1 MGRLNILA
9 ATFLRLPGQ
18 RSSFQFKFRFFRFIL
33 AIFAASATSAAAN
46 ETPSRPSPGVI
57 TRASQIRSLT
67 VEQAKQGSPVRLS
80 GVITYYDPE
89 EPDLFIQ
96 DASGGIWVNLEIVKP
111 NVPLSAGDFVE
122 IQGVTE
128 APDFAPQV
136 GNPVFKKVGRAPL
149 PPARRVSFAE
159 MSSTQEDS
167 QRVEVEGI
175 VHKVFKK
182 GSLLYLEVTTAD
194 GRVIGRLPSYKLD
207 ALLPLVDAKVR
218 IRGTCGSQFNS
229 ANQMT
234 GVFINI
240 PYESE
245 IEILRPPPAEPFNI
259 PTRAISEL
267 LRFSLAGNLGH
278 RVKVQGVVTLYRP
291 GNAIFIQSE
300 SGSVFA
306 QTQQDTSEIAVG
318 DEVDLVGFATM
329 GPYEPELQN
338 AIFHRTGVG
347 AVPKPRALSAAAALH
362 GRFERDIMFQS
373 YDGDLIVVSGKL
385 TGDSLNPGQQIL
397 HLQDANTVFE
407 AEFSS
412 AQIPPQFATL
422 REGTLLQIT
431 GICTIELD
439 ENRQPARFRIRLRS
453 VQDVEVVRLPSWWT
467 LGRTFALLGSMILA
481 ILIML
486 AWAATLRLR
495 VREATKALQAA
506 KEAAEFANEAKSTF
520 LATMSHEI
528 RTPMNGILGMT
539 ELVLDTDLTTEQ
551 RDSLGLVKL
560 SAESL
565 ITVIND
571 ILDFSKIE
579 AGKLGLESIPFDL
592 RESLGETMGT
602 LGFRAHQ
609 KGLELM
615 YEVQPDLPESFVGD
629 PGRLRQIIVNLV
641 GNAIKF
647 TEHGEIIVSVEAGK
661 KNRHATELIF
671 AIKDTGIGIPV
682 DKQAMIF
689 DAFSQADG
697 SMARKYGG
705 SGLGLAICAKL
716 VAMMSGKIWL
726 ESSEAGGSTFYF
738 TALMQ
743 AHTPDVA
750 ARRLPRPLEELKG
763 LQVLVVDDN
772 STNRR
777 VLTGLL
783 ARWGMN
789 FTAVED
795 AQAALAALAQAEVE
809 GCAFRLILLDGHM
822 PKIDGFALAEQIQKQ
837 STLIHAVVM
846 MLTSAGHL
854 GDGARC
860 GALGISAYLVKPI
873 RQRELLNA
881 ICQVLGAG
889 PQAPDLPL
897 VTRHTLHEEKPSFR
911 ILLAEDNAVNQVL
924 AVRLLEKRGY
934 SVVVAANGRAAVKA
948 LDQENFHLVLMDIQM
963 PGMDGFEATAAIREA
978 EKVTGKHIP
987 IVAMTAHALKG
998 DEDRCVAAGMDGY
1011 VSKPIRSVELFA
1023 VIGRLLVGKPV
1034 VNAVV

>member
-1 MGRLNILA
+1 MARLNTLALTSLKPSLQLCLFQRQPHFFRFAFAILA
-9 ATFLRLPGQ
+9 AM
-18 RSSFQFKFRFFRFIL
+18 
-33 AIFAASATSAAAN
+33 AASAFAN
-46 ETPSRPSPGVI
+46 ETSPRHPTRLI
-57 TRASQIRSLT
+57 TKASQIRSMT
-67 VEQAKQGSPVRLS
+67 IAQAKQGSPVRLK
-80 GVITYYDPE
+80 GVITYYDPD
-89 EPDLFIQ
+89 EPDLFVQ
-96 DASGGIWVNLEIVKP
+96 DASAGIWVNLEVVKP
-111 NVPLSAGDFVE
+111 NVPLNVGDLVE
-122 IQGVTE
+122 VQGVTE

-136 GNPVFKKVGRAPL
+136 GGPVFQVIGRAPL

-159 MSSTQEDS
+159 MSSTKEDG

-175 VHKVFKK
+175 VHKVSRKAN
-182 GSLLYLEVTTAD
+182 LLYLEVTTAD
-194 GRVIGRLPSYKLD
+194 GRLIGRLPFDRSA
-207 ALLPLVDAKVR
+207 ALLPFVDARVR

-234 GVFINI
+234 GVFIHI
-240 PYESE
+240 PYQSE
-245 IEILRPPPAEPFNI
+245 IEILEPPPADPFDI
-259 PTRAISEL
+259 PIREISGL
-267 LRFSLAGNLGH
+267 LRFSVDGNFDH
-278 RVKVQGVVTLYRP
+278 RAKVHGVVTLYQP
-291 GNAIFIQSE
+291 GKAIFLQSE
-300 SGSVFA
+300 NGSIFA
-306 QTQQDTSEIAVG
+306 QTQQNTSEIAVG

-338 AIFHRTGVG
+338 AIFRRTGVG
-347 AVPKPRALSAAAALH
+347 AMPRPLMLSAAAALS
-362 GRFERDIMFQS
+362 GRFEREDLFQS
-373 YDGDLIVVSGKL
+373 YDAGLVEVRGKL
-385 TGDSLNPGQQIL
+385 TGNSLNPGQQIL
-397 HLQDANTVFE
+397 HLQDGDTVFE

-412 AQIPPQFATL
+412 AQIPPQFASL

-431 GICTIELD
+431 GICTIEID
-439 ENRQPARFRIRLRS
+439 ENRQPVRFRIRLRS
-453 VQDVEVVRLPSWWT
+453 IQDVAIIRLPSWWT
-467 LGRTFALLGSMILA
+467 LGRTFALIGSMILA
-481 ILIML
+481 ILSVL
-486 AWAATLRLR
+486 AWVAMLRTR
-495 VREATKALQAA
+495 VREATKALQDA
-506 KEAAEFANEAKSTF
+506 KEAAEAANEAKSTF

-551 RDSLGLVKL
+551 RDSLGLVQL

-615 YEVQPDLPESFVGD
+615 YEVQPELPESFVGD

-738 TALMQ
+738 TVFLQPPTQDA
-743 AHTPDVA
+743 PP
-750 ARRLPRPLEELKG
+750 RRPPRQLEELKG
-763 LQVLVVDDN
+763 LNVLVVDDN

-795 AQAALAALAQAEVE
+795 ANAALAALAQAQVE
-809 GCAFRLILLDGHM
+809 GRSFRLILLDGHM

-837 STLIHAVVM
+837 SQPMHAVVM

-860 GALGISAYLVKPI
+860 RALGISAYLVKPI

-889 PQAPDLPL
+889 SHAPDLPL

-911 ILLAEDNAVNQVL
+911 ILSAEDNAVNQVL

-934 SVVVAANGRAAVKA
+934 SVVVAANGRAAVEA
-948 LDQENFHLVLMDIQM
+948 LGKENFHLVLMDIQM

-978 EKVTGKHIP
+978 EKLTGKRIP

-998 DEDRCVAAGMDGY
+998 DQDRCMAAGMDGY
-1011 VSKPIRSVELFA
+1011 VSKPIRSADLFA
-1023 VIGRLLVGKPV
+1023 AMEPLLVRKPIANSIV
-1034 VNAVV
+1034 

>member
-1 MGRLNILA
+1 MFCGA
-9 ATFLRLPGQ
+9 AAV
-18 RSSFQFKFRFFRFIL
+18 I
-33 AIFAASATSAAAN
+33 AASAILTFAN
-46 ETPSRPSPGVI
+46 EAAHQPSPPFI
-57 TRASQIRSLT
+57 TKASQIRSMT
-67 VEQAKQGSPVRLS
+67 IAQAKQGSPVRLK
-80 GVITYYDPE
+80 GVITYYDPD
-89 EPDLFIQ
+89 EPDLFVQ
-96 DASGGIWVNLEIVKP
+96 DASAGIWVNLEIVKP
-111 NVPLSAGDFVE
+111 NVPLNIGDLVE
-122 IQGVTE
+122 VQGVTE

-136 GNPVFKKVGRAPL
+136 GGPVFKVIGRAPL

-159 MSSTQEDS
+159 MSSTKEDG

-175 VHKVFKK
+175 VHKVSRKAN
-182 GSLLYLEVTTAD
+182 LLYLEVTTAD
-194 GRVIGRLPSYKLD
+194 GRLIGGLPFDRSE
-207 ALLPLVDAKVR
+207 ALLPLVDARVR

-234 GVFINI
+234 GVFIHI
-240 PYESE
+240 PYQSE
-245 IEILRPPPAEPFNI
+245 IQILEPPPADPFDI
-259 PTRAISEL
+259 PIREISHL
-267 LRFSLAGNLGH
+267 LRFSVDGNFDH
-278 RVKVQGVVTLYRP
+278 RTKVHGVVTLYQP
-291 GNAIFIQSE
+291 GKAIFLQSE
-300 SGSVFA
+300 NGSVFA
-306 QTQQDTSEIAVG
+306 QTRQNTSDITVG

-338 AIFHRTGVG
+338 AIFRRTGVG
-347 AVPKPRALSAAAALH
+347 ALPRPLMLSAAAALN
-362 GRFERDIMFQS
+362 GRFEREELFQS
-373 YDGDLIVVSGKL
+373 YDADLIEVLGKL
-385 TGDSLNPGQQIL
+385 TGNSLNPGQQIL
-397 HLQDANTVFE
+397 HLQEGDTVFE

-412 AQIPPQFATL
+412 AQIPPQFASL

-431 GICTIELD
+431 GICTIEID
-439 ENRQPARFRIRLRS
+439 ENRQPIRFRIRLRS
-453 VQDVEVVRLPSWWT
+453 PQDVAIIRMPSWWT
-467 LGRTFALLGSMILA
+467 LDRTLALIGSMLLA
-481 ILIML
+481 IFVVL
-486 AWAATLRLR
+486 AWAATLRRR
-495 VREATKALQAA
+495 VHHSTRELQHA
-506 KEAAEFANEAKSTF
+506 KNIAESANEAKSTF

-565 ITVIND
+565 LTVIND

-661 KNRHATELIF
+661 KSKNATELIF
-671 AIKDTGIGIPV
+671 SIKDTGIGIPV
-682 DKQAMIF
+682 DQQGAIF
-689 DAFSQADG
+689 EAFSQVDG

-705 SGLGLAICAKL
+705 SGLGLAICTKL
-716 VAMMSGKIWL
+716 VAMMNGRIWV
-726 ESSEAGGSTFYF
+726 ESATTGGSIFRF
-738 TALMQ
+738 TASLQ
-743 AHTPDVA
+743 PQTEEAS
-750 ARRLPRPLEELKG
+750 ARRAPRQLEDLKG
-763 LQVLVVDDN
+763 LPVLVVDDN

-783 ARWGMN
+783 AHWGMES
-789 FTAVED
+789 TAVED
-795 AQAALAALAQAEVE
+795 ADAALAALAQAELD
-809 GCAFRLILLDGHM
+809 GRAYRLILLDGQM
-822 PKIDGFALAEQIQKQ
+822 PRMDGFALAERLQKQ
-837 STLIHAVVM
+837 SNRIHAVVM

-860 GALGISAYLVKPI
+860 RALGISAYLVKPI
-873 RQRELLNA
+873 RQRELLEA
-881 ICQVLGAG
+881 ICQVLG
-889 PQAPDLPL
+889 QAPETQDLPL

-934 SVVVAANGRAAVKA
+934 SVTVASNGRAAVELIEK
-948 LDQENFHLVLMDIQM
+948 ENFHLVLMDIQM

-978 EKVTGKHIP
+978 EKITGKHIP
-987 IVAMTAHALKG
+987 IIAMTAHALKG
-998 DEDRCVAAGMDGY
+998 DQDRCMAAGMDGY
-1011 VSKPIRSVELFA
+1011 VSKPIRSLHLFA
-1023 VIGRLLVGKPV
+1023 VIERLLVSKPTINSRV
-1034 VNAVV
+1034 